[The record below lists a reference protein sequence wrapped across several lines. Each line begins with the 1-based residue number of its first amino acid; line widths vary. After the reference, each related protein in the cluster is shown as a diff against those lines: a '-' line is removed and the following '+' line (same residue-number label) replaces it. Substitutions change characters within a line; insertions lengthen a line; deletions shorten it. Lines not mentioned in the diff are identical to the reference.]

1 MLETLLN
8 VIAPV
13 FLVIAVGALLARS
26 SPIDVQPIN
35 RIALYAAVPALALRT
50 LAETTIAPS
59 SVLRLAIAYLAFM
72 ATMACVAWLL
82 GSRLPPEARRGLIAT
97 SIFSNAAN
105 MMLPV
110 TLFTLG
116 DAGLQRALI
125 LYVLTSLLTFS
136 LGPVI
141 LGNEPR
147 LNKALRTALTFPVLW
162 ACLAGIAINLLGWTM
177 PVGLERGVSLLSDAA
192 VPLVLLTLGIQVSRV
207 AALVPRGVNWL
218 AAGVKLL
225 IGPSVGY
232 AIGILFG
239 LAGLDLAVLTLLA
252 AMPPAVNN
260 VMLALEFGGDAD
272 QVGRTVILATLGALL
287 SLPIVVAF
295 FPT

>member
-82 GSRLPPEARRGLIAT
+82 GFRLPQGARRGLIAT

-110 TLFTLG
+110 TLFALG

-125 LYVLTSLLTFS
+125 LYVLTALLTFS
-136 LGPVI
+136 LGLVI
-141 LGNEPR
+141 LGNETR
-147 LNKALRTALTFPVLW
+147 LDKALRTVLTFPVLW

-192 VPLVLLTLGIQVSRV
+192 VPLVLLTLGVQVSRV

-225 IGPSVGY
+225 IGPFVGY
-232 AIGILFG
+232 AAGVLFG
-239 LAGLDLAVLTLLA
+239 LTGLDLAVLTLLA

-272 QVGRTVILATLGALL
+272 QVGRTVILATLGALV

-295 FPT
+295 LST